1 MQKETSF
8 SGKFEKVC
16 KHDKIRITYCDNEQ
30 CLNSRV
36 QRKITKQKQSGHRPV
51 KKQQNQVPW
60 RSDHPQL
67 TGHNRSVLSV
77 VIEKNGNAIQS
88 INCGSYNQ
96 YEKRKSACDLNS
108 FFILIFFTETD

>member
-51 KKQQNQVPW
+51 KK
-60 RSDHPQL
+60 
-67 TGHNRSVLSV
+67 
-77 VIEKNGNAIQS
+77 
-88 INCGSYNQ
+88 
-96 YEKRKSACDLNS
+96 
-108 FFILIFFTETD
+108 